1 MHAVPVPERHSV
13 TVPMVAES
21 LDMNT
26 TAREQQ
32 ESNCSPPKKFSTY
45 YSLATSLEDPHIG
58 LDLRSW

>member
-13 TVPMVAES
+13 TVLTVAES

-32 ESNCSPPKKFSTY
+32 E
-45 YSLATSLEDPHIG
+45 
-58 LDLRSW
+58 